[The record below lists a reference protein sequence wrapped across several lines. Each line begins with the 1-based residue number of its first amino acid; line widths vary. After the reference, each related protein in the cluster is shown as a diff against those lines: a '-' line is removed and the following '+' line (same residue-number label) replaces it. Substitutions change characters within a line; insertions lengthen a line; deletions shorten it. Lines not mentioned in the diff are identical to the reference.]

1 MKKILILTAIL
12 LALTGLSAA
21 TSIEE
26 ENIKVDLEDNTVEAE
41 IHFNDLTSSTFTY
54 MTNHPVEDYEVYIES
69 ERVECEFQE
78 MSLGGEIQCPTDVSG
93 DFTVDLEYK
102 TSGLVNSQNG
112 ISIFRYSQSIY
123 RPISEYNFKV
133 ILPQSAGI
141 VDQENLSTPVISP
154 ENGEVGS
161 EGRRIHVEWTENPSL
176 GDTVSFEVTHE
187 NLSTEFRWLV
197 VIVTL
202 VILSAGFIRFYRRR
216 DTENK
221 DDGEVESDKLEE
233 LTEDE
238 KLVLDLVDVEGGML
252 QKDIVDRSEYSKA
265 KISGVVSGLEE
276 KEFIEKEA
284 EGRSNRIT
292 VKEEFKK

>member
-26 ENIKVDLEDNTVEAE
+26 ENIIVDLEDNTVEAE

-276 KEFIEKEA
+276 KGFIEKEA

>member
-12 LALTGLSAA
+12 LALTGLSTA
-21 TSIEE
+21 TNIEE
-26 ENIKVDLEDNTVEAE
+26 ENIVVDLEDNTVEAE

-78 MSLGGEIQCPTDVSG
+78 MSLGGEIQCPTDVTG
-93 DFTVDLEYK
+93 EFTVDLEYK
-102 TSGLVNSQNG
+102 TSGLVDSQNG
-112 ISIFRYSQSIY
+112 VSIFRYSQSIY

-133 ILPQSAGI
+133 ILPQGAGI
-141 VDQENLSTPVISP
+141 VDEENLSTPVISP

-197 VIVTL
+197 VIATL
-202 VILSAGFIRFYRRR
+202 IVLSAGFVRFYRKR

-221 DDGEVESDKLEE
+221 DDAEVNSDKLEE

-238 KLVLDLVDVEGGML
+238 KLVLDLVDIEGGML
-252 QKDIVDRSEYSKA
+252 QKDIVDKSDYSKA
-265 KISGVVSGLEE
+265 KISGVVSGLED